1 MKINRVLIVD
11 DKEENLYLLQSL
23 LQGHSYE
30 VVTAAHGAEALVK
43 ARQNP
48 PDLIISDLLMPM
60 MDGYTLLRNWKA
72 DERLKTIPFVVYTA
86 TYIDERDERLARDL
100 GADDFILKPTEPE
113 PFIAR
118 INEAIAKAKHTDWPA
133 VRTPVAENP
142 VLIKEFNEVQVRK
155 LEEKT
160 LQLEESN
167 RALQQEILER
177 KRAEEALLQSESHL
191 LSVVQTAGDAI
202 VTMDAQGKVLFWNG
216 AAESMFGHLS
226 AEMIG
231 QPLIGLLPERFRDG
245 FQQRP
250 KHPIVTGQLTLGQ
263 HPVEAIGL
271 RRNGGE
277 FPAEITISSWKEKK
291 ETFSTAI
298 IRDITERKHGVEEM
312 RKRVRELEGMNRIST
327 ILRIASILEKMLP
340 SLLEE
345 TLAIM
350 ESDTGA
356 IWLFDPGT
364 GTLRRVAARGWLAAT
379 DNAVS
384 KLGDGFPG
392 GVFTTNQVHVSD
404 EFAHDPKLHALL
416 GDSIPAGWGGAC
428 IPIQSEKDVIGMA
441 CIALKLP
448 RKISPEEV
456 NLLGTL
462 SEMAGTAIQR
472 TRLIEQ
478 TINQLERLSTL
489 HAIDTAINA
498 SMDIKVT
505 LGYILDQIMNQ
516 LRVDAAAVLLCEP
529 RLLILDYF
537 AGRGFRGNG
546 IKATRMR
553 VGEGHAGRAA
563 LERHLIHVAD
573 MAHDP
578 IAQPERVAGEEFVSH
593 TAIPLISKGQV
604 IGVLE
609 LFHRSPFTPEE
620 DWLEFLNTLAGQA
633 AIAINNAAL
642 FSNLES
648 ANVNLA
654 RANDATLEGWSR
666 AMDLRDKETEGHSQ
680 RVTETTL
687 ILAQR
692 MGLGEEQLVHI
703 RRGALLHDLGKLGV
717 PDYILNKPGSLNEEE
732 MANMHR
738 HPALAYELLLPIEFL
753 RPALDIPYC
762 HHERWDG
769 SGYPR
774 GLKGEQIPLSARIFA
789 VGDVFDALTSDRP
802 YRNAW
807 SHSKARDYIREQSGK
822 EFDPQVVDAFLRE
835 EK

>member
-30 VVTAAHGAEALVK
+30 IVTAAHGAEALVK

-133 VRTPVAENP
+133 VRTPIAENA
-142 VLIKEFNEVQVRK
+142 VLVKEFNEVQVRK

-167 RALQQEILER
+167 RALQQEIIER
-177 KRAEEALLQSESHL
+177 KRAEEALLQSEGHL
-191 LSVVQTAGDAI
+191 RSVVQTAGDAI
-202 VTMDAQGKVLFWNG
+202 ATMDSQGKVRFWNG

-231 QPLIGLLPERFRDG
+231 QPLIGVLPERFRGG
-245 FQQRP
+245 FQHKP
-250 KHPIVTGQLTLGQ
+250 KQSIVTGQLILGQ

-277 FPAEITISSWKEKK
+277 FPVEITISSWKEKK
-291 ETFSTAI
+291 GTFSTAI
-298 IRDITERKHGVEEM
+298 IRDITERKHAEEEI

-327 ILRIASILEKMLP
+327 ILRTASILEKMLP
-340 SLLEE
+340 SLLKE
-345 TLAIM
+345 TLAIV

-356 IWLFDPGT
+356 IWLFDPTT
-364 GTLRRVAARGWLAAT
+364 GTLRRAAALGWLAAMENT
-379 DNAVS
+379 VS
-384 KLGDGFPG
+384 KPGEGFPG
-392 GVFTTNQVHVSD
+392 GVFTANQVHVSD
-404 EFAHDPKLHALL
+404 EFAHDPSFHALPS
-416 GDSIPAGWGGAC
+416 DSIPAGWGGAC
-428 IPIQSEKDVIGMA
+428 FPIQSEKEIIGIG
-441 CIALKLP
+441 CIALQLP

-456 NLLGTL
+456 SLLVTL
-462 SEMAGTAIQR
+462 SEIAGTAIQR

-478 TINQLERLSTL
+478 TINQLERLNTL

-498 SMDIKVT
+498 NMDIRVT
-505 LGYILDQIMNQ
+505 LGYFLDQVMNQ

-529 RLLILDYF
+529 RLLILEYF

-546 IKATRMR
+546 ITATRMR

-563 LERHLIHVAD
+563 LERQLIHVAD
-573 MAHDP
+573 MTHDP
-578 IAQPERVAGEEFVSH
+578 VAQPERVAGEGFVSH
-593 TAIPLISKGQV
+593 TAVPLIAKGQV

-642 FSNLES
+642 FSDLES

-692 MGLGEEQLVHI
+692 MGLGDEQLVHI

-717 PDYILNKPGSLNEEE
+717 PDSILNKPGSLTEEE

-738 HPALAYELLLPIEFL
+738 HPVLAYELLLPIEFL

-789 VGDVFDALTSDRP
+789 VGDVIDALTSDRP
-802 YRNAW
+802 YRKAW
-807 SHSKARDYIREQSGK
+807 SRDAAVDYIREQSGK
-822 EFDPQVVDAFLRE
+822 EFDPQVVEAFLRKE
-835 EK
+835 R